1 MIAEAIALTGGADAV
16 SMTLAQQYVEA
27 FGKIAQTGNTM
38 IVPADASNVAGMVA
52 QATTVFKAM
61 TKQSSGRSAAGAG
74 GLEAGQFGFQGAG
87 EQAEQA
93 KRNIF
98 DTPHAQRLSDVE
110 SSPILQSTNPAAK
123 EAEAGRKLR
132 ASDELASTSP
142 VFSLQRR

>member
-1 MIAEAIALTGGADAV
+1 MIAEAIASTGGADAV

-38 IVPADASNVAGMVA
+38 ILPGDASNVAAMVA
-52 QATTVFKAM
+52 KATSVFKQM
-61 TKQSSGRSAAGAG
+61 TRQSSGGSVSGAG
-74 GLEAGQFGFQGAG
+74 GQAGDQFGFQVAG
-87 EQAEQA
+87 KQAGLASQD
-93 KRNIF
+93 K
-98 DTPHAQRLSDVE
+98 PHAERLSDVE

-132 ASDELASTSP
+132 ASDDFACTSP